1 MASGT
6 MPAAAAVL
14 TGDLIGSTKAAP
26 DGSGN
31 ARWPCS
37 PRQRAEALRLDPSRR
52 DPRFTRF
59 RGDGWQML
67 VADPGLALR
76 AALFLTARLRA
87 ADLDLGHP
95 HRHRHRRHRQPRQSR
110 ASPTPA
116 ARPSKPPAAP
126 STTWAAPA
134 GSPSRATGS
143 PASTGSSSSFSTSC
157 ASHWTR
163 QQAEATALYL
173 HPDNPTLEQIAPQLG
188 ISAQAVNYRLS
199 GAGAP
204 AIRRALRAWEDAF
217 AQGREH
223 RERRMTDASRFRPPH
238 A

>member
-26 DGSGN
+26 DALETAMALLAKAG
-31 ARWPCS
+31 
-37 PRQRAEALRLDPSRR
+37 AELSAWTDRR
-52 DPRFTRF
+52 DPHFTRF
-59 RGDGWQML
+59 RGDGWQIV

-87 ADLDLGHP
+87 ADLDLATRIAIGIGEIDSLGKASLADARGSAFEASGRTLDHMGRTRRLAIEGDGITSF
-95 HRHRHRRHRQPRQSR
+95 HRIILELLDELASR
-110 ASPTPA
+110 
-116 ARPSKPPAAP
+116 
-126 STTWAAPA
+126 
-134 GSPSRATGS
+134 
-143 PASTGSSSSFSTSC
+143 
-157 ASHWTR
+157 WTR

-217 AQGREH
+217 AQGQN
-223 RERRMTDASRFRPPH
+223 TGNPT
-238 A
+238 

>member
-26 DGSGN
+26 DALETAMALLAKAG
-31 ARWPCS
+31 
-37 PRQRAEALRLDPSRR
+37 AELSAWTDRR
-52 DPRFTRF
+52 DAHFTRF
-59 RGDGWQML
+59 RGDGWQIV

-87 ADLDLGHP
+87 ADLDLATRIAIGIGEIDSLGKASLADARGSAFEASGRTLDHMGRTRRLAIEGDGITSF
-95 HRHRHRRHRQPRQSR
+95 HRIILELLDELASR
-110 ASPTPA
+110 
-116 ARPSKPPAAP
+116 
-126 STTWAAPA
+126 
-134 GSPSRATGS
+134 
-143 PASTGSSSSFSTSC
+143 
-157 ASHWTR
+157 WTR

-217 AQGREH
+217 AQGQN
-223 RERRMTDASRFRPPH
+223 TGNPT
-238 A
+238 